1 MMEARRGEGRRRNC
15 DGNSKTE
22 APRLPTTHPPRRP
35 LLLLQAF
42 TEAEEGNV
50 FATDAV
56 LAHLM

>member
-1 MMEARRGEGRRRNC
+1 MMEARRGDGRRREC
-15 DGNSKTE
+15 DANSKTK
-22 APRLPTTHPPRRP
+22 APRVPPSLPPRRP